1 MSFSGNHYE
10 ERERL
15 LAKKLRIIE
24 ATAET
29 AKDTIEIFERITRP
43 LARVRTG
50 KWRDSI
56 HGEATEKGPG
66 VWDIWL
72 GSHGAFS
79 PEGFDYG
86 GFWNFW
92 DGTIDIGLFISQSE
106 FEEANNKR
114 IEEVMQD

>member
-1 MSFSGNHYE
+1 MGFSGNHYE
-10 ERERL
+10 EREKL
-15 LAKKLRIIE
+15 LMRKQRIIE

-29 AKDTIEIFERITRP
+29 AKDIIQIFERNTRP
-43 LARVRTG
+43 LARVKTG

-56 HGEATEKGPG
+56 HGEAEEKGPA

-86 GFWNFW
+86 NFWNFW
-92 DGTIDIGLFISQSE
+92 DGTIDTGIFISQPE
-106 FEEANNKR
+106 FEEVRKKR
-114 IEEVMQD
+114 IEEAMQD